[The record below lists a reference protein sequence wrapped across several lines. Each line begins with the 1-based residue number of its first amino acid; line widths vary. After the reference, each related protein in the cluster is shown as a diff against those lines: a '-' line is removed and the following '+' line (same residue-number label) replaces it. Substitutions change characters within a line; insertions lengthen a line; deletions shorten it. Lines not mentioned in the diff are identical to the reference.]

1 MSTVDKDIR
10 EQQASYWARRMH
22 ESSDPLSV
30 EERMEFEKWIA
41 DPRNERDFRLSTLI
55 IAMAPDLAAT
65 DRARW
70 VDEFTSA
77 TDGRVHSRRQLVRYW
92 ALAASLLALLVLGGF
107 YAQSQSWFGGKSY
120 LTHTG
125 ETLNVTLPEGSVAYL
140 NTRTDLRWSGTDKD
154 RRVDMGEGEALF
166 DVVHD
171 SNRPFRV
178 VLGNSEIRVL
188 GTRFNIYRRPTG
200 STTVT
205 VLEGK
210 VEVRGFGNGGS
221 GQPEWTRTLEAN
233 EQIDYSSL
241 GLVHEPHATLAQ
253 DSVHWRTGYYRFEN
267 QPVET
272 VLDELTRYT
281 DQHIVI
287 RDPRIAELRI
297 NGSLKTHDIRDSLRR
312 LQGLAPNIE
321 VKENNNT
328 FTLDY
333 RAQAGRGKD

>member
-1 MSTVDKDIR
+1 
-10 EQQASYWARRMH
+10 
-22 ESSDPLSV
+22 
-30 EERMEFEKWIA
+30 
-41 DPRNERDFRLSTLI
+41 
-55 IAMAPDLAAT
+55 
-65 DRARW
+65 
-70 VDEFTSA
+70 
-77 TDGRVHSRRQLVRYW
+77 
-92 ALAASLLALLVLGGF
+92 
-107 YAQSQSWFGGKSY
+107 
-120 LTHTG
+120 
-125 ETLNVTLPEGSVAYL
+125 
-140 NTRTDLRWSGTDKD
+140 
-154 RRVDMGEGEALF
+154 MGEGEALF

>member
-10 EQQASYWARRMH
+10 EQASHWARRMH
-22 ESSDPLSV
+22 ESSDSV
-30 EERMEFEKWIA
+30 SVAERGEFEQWIA
-41 DPRNERDFRLSTLI
+41 DPQNERDFRLSTLI

-70 VDEFTSA
+70 VDEVHSA
-77 TDGRVHSRRQLVRYW
+77 TDGRVHSRRQLVRSW
-92 ALAASLLALLVLGGF
+92 AVAASLLAVLVLGGF

-140 NTRTDLRWSGTDKD
+140 NTRTDLRWTGTAKD

-171 SNRPFRV
+171 ANRPFRV
-178 VLGNSEIRVL
+178 VLDNSEIRVL
-188 GTRFNIYRRPTG
+188 GTRFNVYRRPG
-200 STTVT
+200 GNTTVT

-210 VEVRGFGNGGS
+210 VEVRGFGNGS
-221 GQPEWTRTLEAN
+221 AQPEWTRTLEAN
-233 EQIDYSSL
+233 QQIDYSSL
-241 GLVHEPHATLAQ
+241 GLVHDPHSTLA
-253 DSVHWRTGYYRFEN
+253 DAVHWRTGYYRFEN

-333 RAQAGRGKD
+333 RVSAGRGKD